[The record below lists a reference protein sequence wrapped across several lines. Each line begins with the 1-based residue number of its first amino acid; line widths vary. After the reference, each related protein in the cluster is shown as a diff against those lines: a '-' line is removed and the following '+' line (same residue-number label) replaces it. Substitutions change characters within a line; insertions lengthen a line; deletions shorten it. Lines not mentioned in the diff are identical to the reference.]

1 MTQHTT
7 NSKELAFGDLH
18 ITVREMTVM
27 QVRTWLS
34 EEQAGEGL
42 IETAFFEDCAFSDL
56 KRMSSL
62 TDEQIDTLRP
72 TQLREVIQLCRE
84 LNPDFFDFLRRLK
97 IMLAAE
103 KGTAV

>member
-7 NSKELAFGDLH
+7 NSKELVFGDLH

-34 EEQAGEGL
+34 EEPGGEGL
-42 IETAFFEDCAFSDL
+42 IDTAFFEDCAFSDL

-62 TDEQIDTLRP
+62 TDAQLDTLRP
-72 TQLREVIQLCRE
+72 SQLREVIQLCKE

-97 IMLAAE
+97 IML
-103 KGTAV
+103 TARKSVEA